1 MSKVNYPCEVM
12 ISGDANDI
20 DDDGAYDY
28 NDDDDN
34 DDDDD
39 ENYDYDDTHEDI
51 QTDNAMIR
59 KSKRRI
65 MSQQKI
71 DVCVLPMSLSP
82 AIKADVIW
90 LRSSNLSFLLTSW
103 LDSQSF
109 PLKFDTIHF
118 INCIFSISVILK
130 FLSHNE

>member
-1 MSKVNYPCEVM
+1 MSKVNYPFEVM
-12 ISGDANDI
+12 KSGDANDDDI
-20 DDDGAYDY
+20 DNYGAYD
-28 NDDDDN
+28 D

-39 ENYDYDDTHEDI
+39 ENYDNDDTHDI
-51 QTDNAMIR
+51 QTDNAKIR
-59 KSKRRI
+59 KSKRRT

-90 LRSSNLSFLLTSW
+90 LWSSNLSFLLTSW

-109 PLKFDTIHF
+109 SLKFDTIHF
-118 INCIFSISVILK
+118 VNCILSISMILK
-130 FLSHNE
+130 FLFRNE

>member
-1 MSKVNYPCEVM
+1 MASKVNDPFEVM
-12 ISGDANDI
+12 KSGDANDVDI
-20 DDDGAYDY
+20 DNYGAY
-28 NDDDDN
+28 

-39 ENYDYDDTHEDI
+39 ENYDNDDTHDI
-51 QTDNAMIR
+51 QTDNAKIR
-59 KSKRRI
+59 KSKRRT

-118 INCIFSISVILK
+118 VNCILGISVILK
-130 FLSHNE
+130 FLFDNE